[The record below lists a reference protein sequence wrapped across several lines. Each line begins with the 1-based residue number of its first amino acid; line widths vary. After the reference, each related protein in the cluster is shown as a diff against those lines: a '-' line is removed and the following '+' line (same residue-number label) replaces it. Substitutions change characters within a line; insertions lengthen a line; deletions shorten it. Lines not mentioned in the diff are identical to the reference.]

1 MNDEIDI
8 RLKALKT
15 YFNTH
20 KTKDVSFR
28 IIQLKKLKNA
38 IIKNEKRII
47 EALYL
52 DLHKSY
58 EEAYLTE
65 IGLVLKEIDYHIKN
79 LPKWAALN
87 HVPTPIYMWPSKS
100 KIKAEPLGVTLIIS
114 PWNYP
119 FQLTISP
126 LIGAISAGCCAVL
139 KPSPDTANTAKILEE
154 LIQDTFAPEY
164 IKLFNGGIEVNQ
176 YLLQQRFDMI
186 FFTGSTRVGKIVQ
199 KAAAEYLTPVVLEL
213 GGKSPCIV
221 DKSANLSLAA
231 KRIVWGKTLNAGQ
244 TCIAPDY
251 IYVHHDVKAQLFE
264 EIKKCVKTMFG
275 SDQKK
280 NNYYGRIIHKSAFNR
295 LKGLMQNG
303 KIVHG
308 GEVAEDEKYIE
319 LTVIDS
325 VQPSDPIMQEEIFG
339 PLLPTLS
346 FEKIEE
352 VITHLS
358 NSEKPLALYYFGEK
372 SKAIDL
378 IEKTS
383 SGGVCIND
391 TIMHV
396 SNHNLPFGGVGN
408 SGQGAYHGKR
418 SFDVFSHHKSIVY
431 TPTWIDLPFKYVPFK
446 YFKLVKKLI

>member
-1 MNDEIDI
+1 MNDEIII
-8 RLKALKT
+8 RLNAIKS
-15 YFNTH
+15 YFNTQ

-28 IIQLKKLKNA
+28 ILQLQKLKRA
-38 IIKNEKRII
+38 IINNEKKII
-47 EALYL
+47 EALYQ
-52 DLHKSY
+52 DLHKSH

-79 LPKWAALN
+79 LPKWAALQ
-87 HVPTPIYMWPSKS
+87 HVSTPIYMWPSRS
-100 KIKAEPLGVTLIIS
+100 KIKAEPLGVALIIS

-139 KPSPDTANTAKILEE
+139 KPSPDSAHTAKVLEDI
-154 LIQDTFAPEY
+154 IQETFAPEY
-164 IKLFNGGIEVNQ
+164 IKLVRGGIEVNQ
-176 YLLQQRFDMI
+176 LLLQQRFDII

-199 KAAAEYLTPVVLEL
+199 KAAAENLTPVVLEL

-221 DKSANLSLAA
+221 DKSANLALAA

-251 IYVHHDVKAQLFE
+251 VYVHQDVKAQLLD
-264 EIKKCVKTMFG
+264 EIKKCVQTMFG

-280 NNYYGRIIHKSAFNR
+280 NNFYGRIIHPSAFNR

-308 GEVAEDEKYIE
+308 GATDESEKYIE

-325 VQPSDPIMQEEIFG
+325 VQKTDPIMQEEIFG

-346 FEKIEE
+346 FANIDE
-352 VITHLS
+352 VITHLN
-358 NSEKPLALYYFGEK
+358 NSEKPLALYYFGDDKNANEF
-372 SKAIDL
+372 IQ
-378 IEKTS
+378 KTS

-396 SNHNLPFGGVGN
+396 SNHNLPFGGVGY

-418 SFDVFSHHKSIVY
+418 SFDVFSHHKAIVY
-431 TPTWIDLPFKYVPFK
+431 TPTWIDLPFKYAPFK
-446 YFKLVKKLI
+446 YFKFVKKMI